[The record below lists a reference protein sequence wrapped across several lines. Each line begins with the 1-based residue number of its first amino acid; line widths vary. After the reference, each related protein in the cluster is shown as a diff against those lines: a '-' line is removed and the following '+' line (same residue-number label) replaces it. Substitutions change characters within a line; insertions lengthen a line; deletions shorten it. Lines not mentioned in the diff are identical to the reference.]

1 MCKEQTRRKA
11 MRRLDGRNRCKNRIL
26 KPCIPCSFE
35 RCVEVTGMFTY
46 LLRVMEGSRWEV
58 WKRDV
63 IVVQLTHSLQFED

>member
-1 MCKEQTRRKA
+1 
-11 MRRLDGRNRCKNRIL
+11 
-26 KPCIPCSFE
+26 
-35 RCVEVTGMFTY
+35 MFTY